1 MCFDKT
7 GTLTEEGLE
16 IYGVLPSKLNNV
28 YNNSEFQNVLQVE
41 ELLFDQLQ
49 TENKNSVNL
58 LEALVS
64 CHNLTIINEKIVGD
78 TLDVKMFEPTKWNI
92 KETGIENQN
101 YISIVSSQ
109 ERQLAVLK
117 KFQFSSKLQRM
128 SVIVKNLNDGI
139 FKAFFKGSPEKI
151 REFCSKNSIPKDF
164 HKILEQFTK
173 VIFVLFLIFYILYFI

>member
-16 IYGVLPSKLNNV
+16 MYGILPLKLNNV
-28 YNNSEFQNVLQVE
+28 HYNSEFQNILQVE
-41 ELLFDQLQ
+41 ELLFEQMQ
-49 TENKNSVNL
+49 TENKNSINL
-58 LEALVS
+58 LEVLVS

-78 TLDVKMFEPTKWNI
+78 TLDVKMFEPTKWNM
-92 KETGIENQN
+92 KETGFERQN

-109 ERQLAVLK
+109 DRQLAVLK

-139 FKAFFKGSPEKI
+139 LKAFFKGSPEKL
-151 REFCSKNSIPKDF
+151 REFCSKNSIPKNF
-164 HKILEQFTK
+164 HEVLEQFTK
-173 VIFVLFLIFYILYFI
+173 VKFCFFTYFFYFI